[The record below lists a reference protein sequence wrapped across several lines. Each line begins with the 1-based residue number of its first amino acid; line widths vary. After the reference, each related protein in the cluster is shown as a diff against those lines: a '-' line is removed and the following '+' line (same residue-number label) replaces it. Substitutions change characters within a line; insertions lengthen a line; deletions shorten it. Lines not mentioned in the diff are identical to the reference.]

1 MFNTK
6 IDFISKK
13 KKKIK
18 INNFLD
24 SKIIN
29 QIYKSFPEIDKNQL
43 TLDKNFG
50 KYHIKNDQ
58 IEDNNELKD
67 FKNIIFSKLFFNFF
81 TEKFFFTNAFFQK
94 NLLRTIKYL
103 RKPVSYDEKKYLP
116 NFLFSKL
123 KVSYQFS
130 FIKNMGGIKPH
141 VDAQTKY
148 LSLML
153 YFPDKKY
160 NDYEYGTTFWD
171 SDIQS
176 YTGAH
181 IENVNEA
188 SNFKKNAKILYKTPF
203 VSNVLWGFVR
213 NNQSWHSVEPIF
225 VNDNY
230 IRKSININFIY
241 TN

>member
-13 KKKIK
+13 KKIFI